1 MYVLEHTLLRLYMLS
16 SSINFS
22 GSFDTYT
29 DVTLA
34 TKYRYSGTVPPFMK
48 LALGTLLV
56 ELLLL
61 NVQVLFCSGNLQ
73 FMPFI
78 FSIEVWRFLLPQVPV
93 WSTAIYQLHPDPAIK
108 S

>member
-1 MYVLEHTLLRLYMLS
+1 MLS

-34 TKYRYSGTVPPFMK
+34 TKYRYSGAIPPFVK

-56 ELLLL
+56 ELLQL

-73 FMPFI
+73 FIPFI
-78 FSIEVWRFLLPQVPV
+78 FSIQVWRCPLPQVP
-93 WSTAIYQLHPDPAIK
+93 L
-108 S
+108 